1 MPNTPV
7 EVKKSQPMQ
16 KAPADVWTSLR
27 QEMDKVFDRFGAGF
41 SMPSLG
47 PSLGAPFERL
57 FANMPAV
64 KHESSFAFA
73 APAVDVKENGTAFT
87 VTAELP
93 GLTEK
98 DIEVKLTDDML
109 TLKGE
114 KRQEKE
120 EKDETFHLTERSY
133 GSFERSFRLPPSVE
147 RDKITASF
155 DKGVLTLTLP
165 KSAEAKKQEKTIE
178 IKPGG

>member
-16 KAPADVWTSLR
+16 KAPTDAWASLR

-41 SMPSLG
+41 SMPSF
-47 PSLGAPFERL
+47 GAPFDRL
-57 FANMPAV
+57 FANVPAAR
-64 KHESSFAFA
+64 HESTFAFA
-73 APAVDVKENGTAFT
+73 APAVDVKESGTAFT

-114 KRQEKE
+114 KRQERE
-120 EKDETFHLTERSY
+120 DKDESYHLMERSY

-147 RDKITASF
+147 RDKIAANF
-155 DKGVLTLTLP
+155 DKGVLTVTLP
-165 KSAEAKKQEKTIE
+165 KSAEAKQQEKTIE
-178 IKPGG
+178 IKSGG

>member
-1 MPNTPV
+1 MPSTPV

-27 QEMDKVFDRFGAGF
+27 QEMDKVVDRVGAGV
-41 SMPSLG
+41 SLPSF
-47 PSLGAPFERL
+47 GAPFDRL
-57 FANMPAV
+57 FANTPAV
-64 KHESSFAFA
+64 KHEAGFVFA

-98 DIEVKLTDDML
+98 DIEVKLTDDMM

-114 KRQEKE
+114 KRQERE
-120 EKDETFHLTERSY
+120 DKDESYHLMERSY

-147 RDKITASF
+147 RDKIAANF
-155 DKGVLTLTLP
+155 DKGVLTITLP

-178 IKPGG
+178 IKSGG

>member
-1 MPNTPV
+1 MPSTPV

-16 KAPADVWTSLR
+16 KAPADVWSSLR
-27 QEMDKVFDRFGAGF
+27 QEMDKVFDRFGAGL
-41 SMPSLG
+41 SM
-47 PSLGAPFERL
+47 APFDRL
-57 FANMPAV
+57 FAGMPTL
-64 KHESSFAFA
+64 KQDTTFAFA

-87 VTAELP
+87 ITAELP

-98 DIEVKLTDDML
+98 DIEVKVTDDML
-109 TLKGE
+109 TLRGE

-120 EKDETFHLTERSY
+120 EKDESYHLMERSY

-147 RDKITASF
+147 RDKIAASF
-155 DKGVLTLTLP
+155 EKGVLTLTLP

>member
-1 MPNTPV
+1 MPSTPV

-16 KAPADVWTSLR
+16 KAPADVWSSLR
-27 QEMDKVFDRFGAGF
+27 QEMDRVFDRFGAGF
-41 SMPSLG
+41 SM
-47 PSLGAPFERL
+47 APFDRL
-57 FANMPAV
+57 FGSVPAM
-64 KHESSFAFA
+64 KHESTFAFA

-98 DIEVKLTDDML
+98 DVEVKVTDDML

-120 EKDETFHLTERSY
+120 EKDESYHLVERSY

-147 RDKITASF
+147 RDKIVANF

-178 IKPGG
+178 IKSGG

>member
-16 KAPADVWTSLR
+16 KAPADAWTTLR

-41 SMPSLG
+41 SM
-47 PSLGAPFERL
+47 APFDRL
-57 FANMPAV
+57 FGNMPV
-64 KHESSFAFA
+64 LKHESSFAFA

-93 GLTEK
+93 GLTET

-114 KRQEKE
+114 KRQERE
-120 EKDETFHLTERSY
+120 DKDENYHLMERSY
-133 GSFERSFRLPPSVE
+133 GSFERSFRLPPTVA
-147 RDKITASF
+147 RDQIAASF
-155 DKGVLTLTLP
+155 DKGVLTLVLP
-165 KSAEAKKQEKTIE
+165 KSAEAKQQEKTIE
-178 IKPGG
+178 IKSGG